1 MNTPASI
8 FPSRALAFA
17 AYFAAL
23 GFLVYQL
30 TVQTMLVPLS
40 DFVGADLGVSAMEMT
55 VISAA
60 FLATYACMQIP
71 AGVLLDRFGAVVSR
85 DNLSRTGWPMGAPGR
100 NALDVHML
108 RLRRRI
114 APLGLAIRTV
124 RSRGYLLE
132 AGELQMVQPA

>member
-1 MNTPASI
+1 M
-8 FPSRALAFA
+8 
-17 AYFAAL
+17 
-23 GFLVYQL
+23 
-30 TVQTMLVPLS
+30 
-40 DFVGADLGVSAMEMT
+40 SA
-55 VISAA
+55 
-60 FLATYACMQIP
+60 
-71 AGVLLDRFGAVVSR
+71 LLDRFGAVVSR